1 MDDTYE
7 HKIGHT
13 GFEPET
19 IYAKM
24 VALGNR
30 VSDLCNVNLHNQEA
44 VLENHILQCLARM
57 RLFRNEEVPEETG
70 EAEEKFLELKQ
81 ALIRKDL
88 PADATVVL
96 RSCRE
101 IVQHAKAA

>member
-30 VSDLCNVNLHNQEA
+30 VPDLCNVNLHNQEA
-44 VLENHILQCLARM
+44 VLENHILQCLARIVYGSNIIGRAGTSSSITSKLLHSGYFVKRKWPR
-57 RLFRNEEVPEETG
+57 RLGKSKRN
-70 EAEEKFLELKQ
+70 F
-81 ALIRKDL
+81 
-88 PADATVVL
+88 
-96 RSCRE
+96 SS
-101 IVQHAKAA
+101 